1 MTTVLLH
8 DTIGSM
14 TEAELA
20 GRFGAETARL
30 AFAFADPPLAPGA
43 PDTWRARREAYLRK
57 LATVDDAALLV
68 VACEEL
74 HELGDLLHDLKYTGT
89 KA

>member
-1 MTTVLLH
+1 
-8 DTIGSM
+8 
-14 TEAELA
+14 
-20 GRFGAETARL
+20 
-30 AFAFADPPLAPGA
+30 
-43 PDTWRARREAYLRK
+43 LRK

-89 KA
+89 KGLAQNKCSKSGIPDPTLYLW

>member
-20 GRFGAETARL
+20 GRFGADGASRVRLRRSAAR
-30 AFAFADPPLAPGA
+30 PRA
-43 PDTWRARREAYLRK
+43 PDTWRAARGLLRK